1 MKRKPHFRILL
12 YQISK
17 ITTTQLINSTHH
29 ANFVKKNK
37 QKQTKKNQT
46 KNKQTIHKKFMTAPS
61 AAQKEKMQK
70 GHAHL
75 NCTRPR

>member
-37 QKQTKKNQT
+37 N
-46 KNKQTIHKKFMTAPS
+46 KNKQYTRKLCAPS
-61 AAQKEKMQK
+61 AAHKKKMQK
-70 GHAHL
+70 DHAHL

>member
-29 ANFVKKNK
+29 ANFVKK
-37 QKQTKKNQT
+37 
-46 KNKQTIHKKFMTAPS
+46 KNKQTNNTQDISDSTFGCTKKEDAKRSCALKLYS
-61 AAQKEKMQK
+61 ASLKKRIDCQ
-70 GHAHL
+70 
-75 NCTRPR
+75 

>member
-29 ANFVKKNK
+29 ANFVKKK
-37 QKQTKKNQT
+37 T
-46 KNKQTIHKKFMTAPS
+46 NKQTIHKTFLTAPS
-61 AAQKEKMQK
+61 AAQKRKMQK